1 MVITV
6 KFFIDSLSK
15 ATSLSE
21 VKTGQKISVRAD
33 IILGHD
39 GTWSKVYNSWKQ
51 SDLKMAGGNRFIV
64 TVDHA
69 FPAPTVDD
77 RLQQQE
83 LAKVSKDKAIELYNH
98 GEGVLHQVVAENV
111 DIHQGMIMV
120 GADGHVAT
128 SGAFGAIAFS
138 LSPEAIADV
147 LTTGEYE
154 LIVPDVMTIRLE
166 GKLNNETMSRDIALY
181 ILGKYGAEIKGKAVA
196 LRGSFFEQLSV
207 DSRMTLCNLLP
218 EAGVVTAFIVPKG
231 SEVEGSVI
239 NIDVD
244 SIEPM
249 VAIPPEPTLVK
260 SIRDI
265 IGKKISIA
273 IIGGCSSGRLED
285 MIAAA
290 EVLRGKE
297 VHKDVTLIITPAS
310 RKIANEMDSMG
321 ITTILR
327 ESGAV
332 IMPPGCGTCPGRHF
346 GILSPN
352 DVAITTTI
360 RNSPGRM
367 GAKEAEIYLAS
378 PISVA
383 KAAIKGVI

>member
-1 MVITV
+1 M

-15 ATSLSE
+15 ASSLPIVE
-21 VKTGQKISVRAD
+21 IGQKISVKAD
-33 IILGHD
+33 LILGHD
-39 GTWSKVYNSWKQ
+39 GSWSKVYNSWKQ
-51 SDLKMAGGNRFIV
+51 SELKMAEGNRFLI

-69 FPAPTVDD
+69 FPAPTIDD
-77 RLQQQE
+77 RTQQRE
-83 LAKVSKDKAIELYNH
+83 MAEVSKEKEIELYNH

-111 DIHQGMIMV
+111 DLYPGMIIV

-138 LSPEAIADV
+138 LSPDALVKV
-147 LTTGEYE
+147 LETGEYSLTVPEVVTINIEGE
-154 LIVPDVMTIRLE
+154 LRND
-166 GKLNNETMSRDIALY
+166 TMGRDIALY
-181 ILGKYGAEIKGKAVA
+181 ILGNFGQEIKNKTVA
-196 LRGSFFEQLSV
+196 LRGSFLESASV

-218 EAGVVTAFIVPKG
+218 EAGVVTAFIVPKD
-231 SEVEGSVI
+231 SEREGSVI
-239 NIDVD
+239 NIDVS

-249 VAIPPEPTLVK
+249 VAVPPEPTLVK
-260 SIRDI
+260 PIKDI
-265 IGKKISIA
+265 INKKISVA

-285 MIAAA
+285 MIVVA
-290 EVLRGKE
+290 EVLKGKE
-297 VHKDVTLIITPAS
+297 VHNDVTLIVTPAS
-310 RKIANEMDSMG
+310 KKIVNEMDKMG

-327 ESGAV
+327 DSGAI

-346 GILSPN
+346 GVLSPT

-383 KAAIKGVI
+383 KAAIKGAI